1 MIAGE
6 ISDDAHV
13 TDRLFSPKSLN
24 EITNIRGVGRTR
36 LIETSCPDSVVDISG
51 LPNEVRI
58 LVIARFPQTE
68 RFFAGQKLGCRGDFS
83 IIDVVHRLIV
93 HLEIKRT
100 HKSGIKE
107 QLLGSSA
114 LIPYFRALASKMLFE
129 NHYLEN
135 YEERFVSV
143 GYSSIDMRNSSGR
156 KLIGTGTSANDV
168 KRINYPGVLQYRNL
182 I

>member
-1 MIAGE
+1 MAKASSGDE
-6 ISDDAHV
+6 RV

-24 EITNIRGVGRTR
+24 VITNIHGIGRTK
-36 LIETSCPDSVVDISG
+36 LVETSCPDSIVDISG
-51 LPNEVRI
+51 IPDGVRI
-58 LVIARFPQTE
+58 LVVARFPQTE
-68 RFFAGQKLGCRGDFS
+68 RFFAGQRLGCRGDFS
-83 IIDVVHRLIV
+83 IIDVKHRLIV
-93 HLEIKRT
+93 HLEIKRA

-114 LIPYFRALASKMLFE
+114 LIPYFRALASKMLLE

-156 KLIGTGTSANDV
+156 KVTGTGTSADDI